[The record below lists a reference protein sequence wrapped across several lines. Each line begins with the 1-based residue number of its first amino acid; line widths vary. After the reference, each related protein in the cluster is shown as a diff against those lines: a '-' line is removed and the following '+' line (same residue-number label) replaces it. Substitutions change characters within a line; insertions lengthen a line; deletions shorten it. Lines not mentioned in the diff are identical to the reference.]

1 MGEGLGTKH
10 QLQPRL
16 CHNRHMDSRER
27 TEWIVRHAKAIG
39 FDLCGVAV
47 IPADTED
54 ASWPELAHFP
64 EWLARGYAGEMRY
77 LENPRRAS
85 PQQAMTGARS
95 VIVCALNYN
104 TAQPHSTEIPL
115 GGRSFSSDTNDRK
128 NKPASAAEDRSGDS
142 PRGWISRYAWG
153 TDYHLLLGE
162 KLEVL
167 IAAMREQFHDTFD
180 AKWYVDTG
188 PIHERAAAQQAGLG
202 WLAKNTLLIHPE
214 HGSWMFLG
222 VILTTLELAPSLGPA
237 DLPQP
242 DLCGQ
247 CTLCIDACPTEAFVE
262 PYVLDARRCISYLT
276 IELRG
281 AIPEELREPMGRHV
295 FGCDICQDVCPWNL
309 RAPVT
314 SDSAFEPHER
324 LFAPELEWLASLG
337 EEDFR
342 RIFRDSPVKRTK
354 WRGLIRNLCVAL
366 GNSGLQ
372 RGTPAYSRVTSHL
385 ARLAA
390 GHDALIAE
398 HAKWALGRLNSAPAD
413 PIRLG
418 KET

>member
-1 MGEGLGTKH
+1 VGSRR

-16 CHNRHMDSRER
+16 CHNRPMDSGER
-27 TEWIVRHAKAIG
+27 TEWIVRQAKAIG
-39 FDLCGVAV
+39 FDLCGIAV

-54 ASWPELAHFP
+54 ASWPELAQFP
-64 EWLARGYAGEMRY
+64 EWLARGYAGKMRY

-85 PQQAMTGARS
+85 PQQAMPGARS

-115 GGRSFSSDTNDRK
+115 GGRSFSSDITDRK
-128 NKPASAAEDRSGDS
+128 NKVALAAEERSGDS

-153 TDYHLLLGE
+153 TDYHVVLGE
-162 KLEVL
+162 KLEALV
-167 IAAMREQFHDTFD
+167 AAMREQFHGTFD

-188 PIHERAAAQQAGLG
+188 PIHERAAAHQAGLG
-202 WLAKNTLLIHPE
+202 WLAKNTLLIHPDL
-214 HGSWMFLG
+214 GSWMFLG
-222 VILTTLELAPSLGPA
+222 VILTTLDLAPSVGPA
-237 DLPQP
+237 EIPQP

-247 CTLCIDACPTEAFVE
+247 CTLCLDACPTNAFVE
-262 PYVLDARRCISYLT
+262 AYVLDARRCISYLT
-276 IELRG
+276 IELRS
-281 AIPEELREPMGRHV
+281 AIPEELRGPMGRHV
-295 FGCDICQDVCPWNL
+295 FGCDICQEVCPWNR

-314 SDSAFEPHER
+314 SDSAFEPRDR
-324 LFAPELEWLASLG
+324 LSSPDLEWLASLG

-354 WRGLIRNLCVAL
+354 WRGLIRNACVAL

-372 RGTPAYSRVTSHL
+372 RGTPAHSRVTSL
-385 ARLAA
+385 LTRLAA

-398 HAKWALGRLNSAPAD
+398 HAKWVLGRLDSAPAG
-413 PIRLG
+413 PSKIG

>member
-1 MGEGLGTKH
+1 MGEGVGTGR
-10 QLQPRL
+10 QFQPRL
-16 CHNRHMDSRER
+16 CNNRPMDPGER
-27 TEWIVRHAKAIG
+27 TEWIVRQAKAIG

-47 IPADTED
+47 IPTDPED
-54 ASWPELAHFP
+54 ASWPVFSHFP
-64 EWLARGYAGEMRY
+64 KWLARGYAGEMRY
-77 LENPRRAS
+77 LKNPRRVS
-85 PQQAMTGARS
+85 PQQAMPGARS

-104 TAQPHSTEIPL
+104 TAQPHSTEVPIA
-115 GGRSFSSDTNDRK
+115 GRSFSSEIDDRK
-128 NKPASAAEDRSGDS
+128 NKVASVTEERPGDS

-153 TDYHLLLGE
+153 TDYHVVLGE
-162 KLEVL
+162 KLEALVV
-167 IAAMREQFHDTFD
+167 AMREQFHVTFD

-202 WLAKNTLLIHPE
+202 WLAKNTLLIHPDL
-214 HGSWMFLG
+214 GSWMFLG
-222 VILTTLELAPSLGPA
+222 VILTTLELAPSLGPT

-247 CTLCIDACPTEAFVE
+247 CTLCIDACPTGALVE

-276 IELRG
+276 IELRD

-295 FGCDICQDVCPWNL
+295 FGCDICQDVCPWN
-309 RAPVT
+309 RNAPVT
-314 SDSAFEPHER
+314 AGPAFAPRED

-354 WRGLIRNLCVAL
+354 WRGLIRNACVAL

-372 RGTPAYSRVTSHL
+372 RGTPAHSRVTSLL
-385 ARLAA
+385 ARLAS

-413 PIRLG
+413 PNKIG
-418 KET
+418 KEI